1 MLVSRPELIYDRLV
15 DFGVEE
21 RCLKLPIQRF
31 LDLEGIEPLQP
42 QMAMI
47 NALNDPTYKQ
57 IVGCLS
63 RRTGKTF
70 IANAMAFLK
79 AMEPN
84 TNVLI
89 VSPNYSLTN
98 ISWNEQVRLISKH
111 GIEVKSKNKTDREIH
126 LENGSMIKFGS
137 AAQAD
142 SLVGRSYNLII
153 FDEAAIEDAGRD
165 SYNIQLR
172 PTLDKPGSKIVF
184 ISTPRGTANY
194 FYEFYNRGFSAEFPT
209 WVSVHSTYRDNPR
222 MLARDVE
229 EARRGMGKMEFEQE
243 YEASFVSF
251 EGQIYSSFDTDKHVI
266 KGLSDAVFKR
276 MQENRF
282 LFDTILGIDP
292 GYKDDTGG
300 VVLVYEAS
308 EAEGVRDKFYLVW
321 DYSKNERT
329 TAQHAAEFSS
339 VYDKWDIDMVFV
351 DSAAAQF
358 REDLSVMYDLPSN
371 PAVKSVLDGIAYV
384 QTLVDNDMLYVDS
397 ECEQAIMMLK
407 NYRWD
412 SNDKL
417 TKPRP
422 VHDKFSHLADA
433 LRYALYSLSR

>member
-1 MLVSRPELIYDRLV
+1 MIVSRPELVFDRLL
-15 DFGVEE
+15 DFDVSD
-21 RCLKLPIQRF
+21 RFLKLPIQRF
-31 LDLEGIEPLQP
+31 LEIEEIDPLEP

-47 NALNDPTYKQ
+47 NAVNDPRYKQ

-84 TNVLI
+84 SNVLI

-98 ISWNEQVRLISKH
+98 ISWNEQVRLLAKH
-111 GIEVKSKNKTDREIH
+111 RIEIKSKNKTDREIH

-165 SYNIQLR
+165 AYNIQLR

-194 FYEFYNRGFSAEFPT
+194 FFEFYNRGFSNEFPT
-209 WVSVHSTYRDNPR
+209 WVSVHSTYKDNPR
-222 MLARDVE
+222 MLESDVE
-229 EARRGMGKMEFEQE
+229 EARRSMGKMEFEQE
-243 YEASFVSF
+243 YMASFVSF
-251 EGQIYSSFDTDKHVI
+251 EGQIYDAFDEDKHVI
-266 KGLSDAVFKR
+266 AGLASTIHSRWK
-276 MQENRF
+276 ENPY
-282 LFDTILGIDP
+282 LFENILGIDP
-292 GYKDDTGG
+292 GYKDDTGALI
-300 VVLVYEAS
+300 LVYE
-308 EAEGVRDKFYLVW
+308 GDVDKFYLVW
-321 DYSKNERT
+321 DYSYNERT
-329 TAQHAAEFSS
+329 TAQHAEAFNEQF
-339 VYDKWDIDMVFV
+339 VKWDIDMVFI

-358 REDLSVMYDLPSN
+358 REDLSVMYDIPSN
-371 PAVKSVLDGIAYV
+371 AAIKSVLDGIAYV
-384 QTLVDNDMLYVDS
+384 QTIIDNDRLYVDS
-397 ECEQAIMMLK
+397 TCEKAIMMLK

-417 TKPRP
+417 IKPRP

>member
-1 MLVSRPELIYDRLV
+1 MRVSRPSLVYDRLV
-15 DFGVEE
+15 DFEVSD
-21 RCLKLPIQRF
+21 RFLKLPIERF
-31 LDLEGIEPLQP
+31 LELEGIDPLEP

-47 NALNDPTYKQ
+47 NAVNDPAYKQ

-84 TNVLI
+84 SNVLI

-98 ISWNEQVRLISKH
+98 ISWNEQVRLLAKH
-111 GIEVKSKNKTDREIH
+111 RIEIKSKNKTDREIH

-142 SLVGRSYNLII
+142 SLVGRSYDLII

-165 SYNIQLR
+165 AYNIQLR
-172 PTLDKPGSKIVF
+172 PTLDRPGSKIVF

-194 FYEFYNRGFSAEFPT
+194 FFEFYNRGFSEEFPT
-209 WVSVHSTYRDNPR
+209 WVSVHSTYKDNPR
-222 MLARDVE
+222 MLPSDVE
-229 EARRGMGKMEFEQE
+229 EARRSMGRMEFEQE

-251 EGQIYSSFDTDKHVI
+251 EGQIYDAFDEDLHVI
-266 KGLSDAVFKR
+266 AGLREDIYTRWK
-276 MQENRF
+276 ENPY
-282 LFDTILGIDP
+282 LFEAILGIDP
-292 GYKDDTGG
+292 GYKDDTGA
-300 VVLVYEAS
+300 VLLIYE
-308 EAEGVRDKFYLVW
+308 GDVDRFYLVW
-321 DYSKNERT
+321 DYSFNERT
-329 TAQHAAEFSS
+329 TAQHAAAFNAVFTE
-339 VYDKWDIDMVFV
+339 WDVDMVFI

-358 REDLSVMYDLPSN
+358 REDLSVMYDIPSN
-371 PAVKSVLDGIAYV
+371 AAIKSVLDGIAYV
-384 QTLVDNDMLYVDS
+384 QTIVDNDRLYVDAS
-397 ECEQAIMMLK
+397 CEKAIMMLK

-417 TKPRP
+417 IKPRP

>member
-1 MLVSRPELIYDRLV
+1 MIVSRPELVFDRLL
-15 DFGVEE
+15 DFDVSD
-21 RCLKLPIQRF
+21 RFLKLPIQRF
-31 LDLEGIEPLQP
+31 LEIEEIDPLEP

-47 NALNDPTYKQ
+47 NAVNDPRYKQ

-84 TNVLI
+84 SNVLI

-98 ISWNEQVRLISKH
+98 ISWNEQVRLLAKH
-111 GIEVKSKNKTDREIH
+111 RIEIKSKNKTDREIH

-165 SYNIQLR
+165 AYNIQLR

-194 FYEFYNRGFSAEFPT
+194 FFEFYNRGFSNEFPT
-209 WVSVHSTYRDNPR
+209 WVSVHSTYKDNPR
-222 MLARDVE
+222 MLESDVE
-229 EARRGMGKMEFEQE
+229 EARRSMGKMEFEQE
-243 YEASFVSF
+243 YMASFVSF
-251 EGQIYSSFDTDKHVI
+251 EGQIYDAFDEDKHVI
-266 KGLSDAVFKR
+266 AGLASDIHTRWK
-276 MQENRF
+276 ENPY
-282 LFDTILGIDP
+282 LFENILGIDP
-292 GYKDDTGG
+292 GYKDDTGALI
-300 VVLVYEAS
+300 LVYE
-308 EAEGVRDKFYLVW
+308 GDVDKFYLVW
-321 DYSKNERT
+321 DYSYNERT
-329 TAQHAAEFSS
+329 TAQHAEAFNEQF
-339 VYDKWDIDMVFV
+339 VKWDIDMVFI

-358 REDLSVMYDLPSN
+358 REDLSVMYDIPSN
-371 PAVKSVLDGIAYV
+371 AAIKSVLDGIAYV
-384 QTLVDNDMLYVDS
+384 QTIIDNDRLYVDS
-397 ECEQAIMMLK
+397 TCEKAIMMLK

-417 TKPRP
+417 IKPRP

>member
-1 MLVSRPELIYDRLV
+1 MIVSRPELVFDRLL
-15 DFGVEE
+15 DFDVSD
-21 RCLKLPIQRF
+21 RFLKLPIQRF
-31 LDLEGIEPLQP
+31 LEIEEIDPLEP

-47 NALNDPTYKQ
+47 NAVNDPRYKQ

-84 TNVLI
+84 SNVLI

-98 ISWNEQVRLISKH
+98 ISWNEQVRLLAKH
-111 GIEVKSKNKTDREIH
+111 RIEIKSKNKTDREIH

-165 SYNIQLR
+165 AYNIQLR

-194 FYEFYNRGFSAEFPT
+194 FFEFYNRGFSDEFPT
-209 WVSVHSTYRDNPR
+209 WVSVHSTYKDNPR
-222 MLARDVE
+222 MLESDVE
-229 EARRGMGKMEFEQE
+229 EARRSMGKMEFEQE
-243 YEASFVSF
+243 YMASFVSF
-251 EGQIYSSFDTDKHVI
+251 EGQIYDAFDEDKHVI
-266 KGLSDAVFKR
+266 AGLSSMIHSRWK
-276 MQENRF
+276 ENPY
-282 LFDTILGIDP
+282 LFENILGIDP
-292 GYKDDTGG
+292 GYKDDTGALI
-300 VVLVYEAS
+300 LVYE
-308 EAEGVRDKFYLVW
+308 GDVDKFYLVW
-321 DYSKNERT
+321 DYSYNERT
-329 TAQHAAEFSS
+329 TAQHAAAFNEQFI
-339 VYDKWDIDMVFV
+339 KWDIDMVFI

-358 REDLSVMYDLPSN
+358 REDLSVMYDIPSN
-371 PAVKSVLDGIAYV
+371 AAIKSVLDGIAYV
-384 QTLVDNDMLYVDS
+384 QTIIDNDRLYVDS
-397 ECEQAIMMLK
+397 TCEKAIMMLK

-417 TKPRP
+417 IKPRP

>member
-1 MLVSRPELIYDRLV
+1 MIVSRPSLRYDEIVPFPV
-15 DFGVEE
+15 DIRF
-21 RCLKLPIQRF
+21 LKLPIQRF
-31 LDLEGIEPLQP
+31 LELEEIDPLSP
-42 QMAMI
+42 QIAMI
-47 NALNDPTYKQ
+47 NAVNDPAYKQ

-79 AMEPN
+79 AMEPGS
-84 TNVLI
+84 NVLI

-98 ISWNEQVRLISKH
+98 ISWNEQVRLLTKH
-111 GIEVKSKNKTDREIH
+111 GIEIKSKNKTDREIH
-126 LENGSMIKFGS
+126 LMNGSMIKFGS

-165 SYNIQLR
+165 AYNIQLR

-194 FYEFYNRGFSAEFPT
+194 FYEFYNRGFSDEFPT

-222 MLARDVE
+222 MLESDVE
-229 EARRGMGKMEFEQE
+229 EARRSMSKMEFEQE
-243 YEASFVSF
+243 YMASFVSF
-251 EGQIYSSFDTDKHVI
+251 EGQIYSGFDSDKHVI
-266 KGLSDAVFKR
+266 TGLSASIMKR
-276 MQENRF
+276 WKENPY
-282 LFDTILGIDP
+282 LFETILGIDP
-292 GYKDDTGG
+292 GYKDDTGAC
-300 VVLVYEAS
+300 LIVYEPD
-308 EAEGVRDKFYLVW
+308 EDKFYWVW
-321 DYSKNERT
+321 DYSKNEKT
-329 TAQHAAEFSS
+329 TDKHAEAFNHVMQE
-339 VYDKWDIDMVFV
+339 WDVDMVFI

-358 REDLSVMYDLPSN
+358 REDLSVLYDIPSN
-371 PAVKSVLDGIAYV
+371 AAVKSVLDGIAYV
-384 QTLVDNDMLYVDS
+384 QSLVENDKLFVDS
-397 ECEQAIMMLK
+397 ECEDGILMLK

-412 SNDKL
+412 PNDKL
-417 TKPRP
+417 LKPRP

>member
-1 MLVSRPELIYDRLV
+1 MIVSRPELVFDTLV
-15 DFGVEE
+15 DFSVEE
-21 RCLKLPIQRF
+21 RFLKLPIAKF
-31 LDLEGIEPLQP
+31 LEIEEIDPLAP
-42 QMAMI
+42 QIAMI
-47 NALNDPTYKQ
+47 NAVNDPRYTQ

-98 ISWNEQVRLISKH
+98 ISWNEQVRLLAKH
-111 GIEVKSKNKTDREIH
+111 SIEIKSKNKTDREIH

-165 SYNIQLR
+165 AYNIQLR
-172 PTLDKPGSKIVF
+172 PTLDRAGSKIVF

-194 FYEFYNRGFSAEFPT
+194 FFEFYNRGFSPEFPT
-209 WVSVHSTYRDNPR
+209 WVSVHSTYKDNPR
-222 MLARDVE
+222 MQERDVE
-229 EARRGMGKMEFEQE
+229 EAKRSMGRMEFEQE
-243 YEASFVSF
+243 YMASFVSF
-251 EGQIYSSFDTDKHVI
+251 EGQIYDAFDEDKHVI
-266 KGLSDAVFKR
+266 AGLSEDIYTRWKA
-276 MQENRF
+276 NPY
-282 LFDTILGIDP
+282 LFEAILGIDP
-292 GYKDDTGG
+292 GYKDDTGA
-300 VVLVYEAS
+300 VVLLYE
-308 EAEGVRDKFYLVW
+308 GDVDKFYLVW
-321 DYSKNERT
+321 DYSYNERT
-329 TAQHAAEFSS
+329 TAQHAAAFNEQF
-339 VYDKWDIDMVFV
+339 VKWDVDMVFV

-358 REDLSVMYDLPSN
+358 REDLSVLYDIPSN
-371 PAVKSVLDGIAYV
+371 AAVKSVLDGIAYV
-384 QTLVDNDMLYVDS
+384 QTIIDNDRLFVDA
-397 ECEQAIMMLK
+397 ECEKAILMLK

-417 TKPRP
+417 VKPRP